1 MADFT
6 DLLDPSEILDED
18 TLSSIGNTAETARPI
33 LGVSPTGSRFIE
45 NFDTRGAYAAL
56 REKGDE
62 DLEAKRKIAERLAQE
77 TRFSIEAATQAGYSY
92 DEIISKLTG
101 VDREEYGG
109 GYGAAARGFGRE
121 LAPTLA
127 LGAGGVYGGRGA
139 GKVMRGA
146 SAAASAAGQ
155 KLRETARDPSP
166 PRQVDPRVRATGVQK
181 PNLSARILNLAPKA
195 AKAAAAARLG
205 PIAKG
210 MGYLAGVFGG
220 AIGAELAARKGV
232 DEVFGEARP
241 LELAD
246 YPRYEAGR
254 TAGMFI
260 GSIPATFSMAN
271 VLKEIPNLAPAA
283 IGTNV
288 GKLVGKE
295 ADDPSGFVRKMFD
308 WGRQQAGEKAA
319 RARAR
324 AARGTRASQEALE
337 GGAGVLRK
345 VGQAIVEHPKSV
357 IAGEAALGLAWTPF
371 GAMVAEELYPAQAG
385 AKLGAEVTASVVYP
399 GSMLSLVKV
408 PFRKARSAFGKG
420 AREQQAADYMVNL
433 FEELQKRGIEET
445 PEEFLATLKA
455 AKFED
460 VSGNVVEVTPSQLT
474 GSTTYSILEKFL
486 SDVSPAYSAVNK
498 KSARDGHAALTGLI
512 TALYSHSDPNLVN
525 MAAKLEEKMLQDT
538 FTKWFDTRLDNA
550 VTATEKFAQRTQEGQ
565 FDARTGKRLTEEEL
579 TLRAEATPATIQR
592 AVNKQVHESMKGA
605 LADARR
611 VEKSLYENV
620 DKTMEVS
627 VDNIAKRWNDEYV
640 KLLKQGATL
649 KELERAGIPAFLKDL
664 ENPDRQLWGQ
674 LTAQLENS
682 QKLSHE
688 LNKAVS
694 KSSGQSAGRA
704 LDKYLSS
711 RAMGTGL
718 TPDEKLRRAERAFR
732 TTPQG
737 GGAPGTYETIEGVE
751 KTLTSKQ
758 RQNAAELA
766 RKRLNLRKTDAE
778 IEGLTAELTS
788 VSTPDGTAPEHFK
801 RTTLQ
806 ELMNFRSE
814 MLNSVRST
822 QAGEVVNYNARRIYG
837 ELAEAALD
845 DMGANVNID
854 PISGAVI
861 DEAQDVGPNV
871 KQLIKAYKFSRALND
886 SFSRSFG
893 GTLGHVKGTGQYK
906 VPAEL
911 ALEEMFKG
919 SSNAVAIKYNE
930 LQEALSLLET
940 ASRGINETAEGFF
953 VPNIESLVKDEGLR
967 KAGVNDALDMFL
979 RQAFRDEAVVVTPV
993 INPTTGE
1000 TINRAIVD
1008 ETKWGKFL
1016 EDHKEILSL
1025 DILSTLRDDLTD
1037 LPKRNQLVSAY
1048 YNNHP
1053 DFPDSVDF
1061 ALKGPGETATPV
1073 GDFWTNMQKEAVWA
1087 KLLGN
1092 ENPTKVVANIFRK
1105 DNKNFS
1111 AQYKELVRLA
1121 KGHPNTEARE
1131 AFRDSIIKYAFEE
1144 ARTPDGYS
1152 LKKIHKVLF
1161 EPEHNGH
1168 RMPPLLE
1175 ALVDDEIVGTTF
1187 NKKLD
1192 NIITQM
1198 AKLERLADQGEDVSK
1213 ILENDSPLFVFA
1225 ARVIGAA
1232 AGRTAA
1238 AKTGMGGTVQIP
1250 GAAATFAKAYLND
1263 MPSVL
1268 IQDILI
1274 KASTPGKDGAEL
1286 LEALLKKGRTEQD
1299 KTAAAQT
1306 IGNAIA
1312 YSLGAPVT
1320 AMVRRP
1326 VLGYEAYT
1334 AEDVEQPFPEDA
1346 PTPQSR
1352 GPVAPVREYIP
1363 RVGRALIPGR
1373 APAASAP
1380 APQPTAPA
1388 PAPQPTAQ
1396 GTTPENRQRFAQMFP
1411 GDITSGLINQG
1422 IGSYRP

>member
-77 TRFSIEAATQAGYSY
+77 TRFSIEAATKAGYSY

-146 SAAASAAGQ
+146 ASAASAAGQ

-308 WGRQQAGEKAA
+308 WGRQQA
-319 RARAR
+319 RAK

-337 GGAGVLRK
+337 GGAGVLKK

-371 GAMVAEELYPAQAG
+371 GAMIAEELYPAQAG

-420 AREQQAADYMVNL
+420 AREQRAADYMVNL

-445 PEEFLATLKA
+445 PEEFLATLRA

-460 VSGNVVEVTPSQLT
+460 VAGNVIELTPSQLT

-550 VTATEKFAQRTQEGQ
+550 VATTEKFAKRT
-565 FDARTGKRLTEEEL
+565 D
-579 TLRAEATPATIQR
+579 ATPATIQR
-592 AVNKQVHESMKGA
+592 EINKQVHESMKGA

-627 VDNIAKRWNDEYV
+627 VDNIAKRWNDEYA
-640 KLLKQGATL
+640 KLFKQGVTR

-682 QKLSHE
+682 QKLSDD
-688 LNKAVS
+688 LNKAVRQ
-694 KSSGQSAGRA
+694 SSGQSAGLA
-704 LDKYLSS
+704 LDKYLRS

-718 TPDEKLRRAERAFR
+718 TPDQRLAAAERAFR
-732 TTPQG
+732 TTPEK
-737 GGAPGTYETIEGVE
+737 GGAPGTYETIEGVA
-751 KTLTSKQ
+751 KDLTPKQ
-758 RQNAAELA
+758 RKNAADLA

-788 VSTPDGTAPEHFK
+788 VSNPDGTAPEHFK
-801 RTTLQ
+801 RTTLR

-837 ELAEAALD
+837 ELADAALD

-871 KQLIKAYKFSRALND
+871 KQLIKAYTFSRSLND

-906 VPAEL
+906 VPPEL
-911 ALEEMFKG
+911 ALDEMFKG

-940 ASRGINETAEGFF
+940 ASKGIDETAEGFS
-953 VPNIESLVKDEGLR
+953 VPNIESLIKAEDLR

-979 RQAFRDEAVVVTPV
+979 RQAFRDEAVVVTP
-993 INPTTGE
+993 IPNPATGE
-1000 TINRAIVD
+1000 TSNRVIVD
-1008 ETKWGKFL
+1008 EKKWGKFL

-1037 LPKRNQLVSAY
+1037 LPRRDQLVSAY

-1061 ALKGPGETATPV
+1061 ALKGPGETPTAV
-1073 GDFWTNMQKEAVWA
+1073 GDFWANMQKEAVWA

-1192 NIITQM
+1192 DIITQM

>member
-77 TRFSIEAATQAGYSY
+77 TRFSIEAATRAGYSY

-121 LAPTLA
+121 IAPTLA

-166 PRQVDPRVRATGVQK
+166 PRQIDPRVRATGVQK

-232 DEVFGEARP
+232 EEVFGEPRP

-260 GSIPATFSMAN
+260 GSIPATFQIAN
-271 VLKEIPNLAPAA
+271 VLKDIPNLAPAA
-283 IGTNV
+283 IAKNV
-288 GKLVGKE
+288 AVMGAKE
-295 ADDPSGFVRKMFD
+295 ADDHSGFVRKMFD

-319 RARAR
+319 RVRAR
-324 AARGTRASQEALE
+324 AARGTRASQESLE
-337 GGAGVLRK
+337 GGAEVLRK

-357 IAGEAALGLAWTPF
+357 IAGETALGLAWTPF
-371 GAMVAEELYPAQAG
+371 GAMIAEELYPAQAG
-385 AKLGAEVTASVVYP
+385 AKLGAEVTASVIYP

-408 PFRKARSAFGKG
+408 PFRKVSSAFGKG
-420 AREQQAADYMVNL
+420 AREQKAADYMVNL
-433 FEELQKRGIEET
+433 FEELQKRGISES
-445 PEEFLATLKA
+445 PEEFLATLRNA
-455 AKFED
+455 RFED
-460 VSGNVVEVTPSQLT
+460 VSGKVVELTPSQLT

-486 SDVSPAYSAVNK
+486 SDVSPAYSAVHK
-498 KSARDGHAALTGLI
+498 RSARDGHAALTGLI

-550 VTATEKFAQRTQEGQ
+550 VTT
-565 FDARTGKRLTEEEL
+565 TEEFAKR
-579 TLRAEATPATIQR
+579 TDDTPATIQR
-592 AVNKQVHESMKGA
+592 EVNKQVHKTMKSA
-605 LADARR
+605 LTEARR

-640 KLLKQGATL
+640 KLLKQGVTL
-649 KELERAGIPAFLKDL
+649 KELRRAGIPAFLKDL

-682 QKLSHE
+682 QKLSDD
-688 LNKAVS
+688 LNKAVKNS
-694 KSSGQSAGRA
+694 AGQSAGRA
-704 LDKYLSS
+704 LNKYLRS

-718 TPDEKLRRAERAFR
+718 TPDEKLLAAEKAFN
-732 TTPQG
+732 TPPQQK
-737 GGAPGTYETIEGVE
+737 GGAPGTYENVEGVTKNLMPE
-751 KTLTSKQ
+751 Q
-758 RQNAAELA
+758 RKNAANLA
-766 RKRLNLRKTDAE
+766 RKKLNLRKTDAE
-778 IEGLTAELTS
+778 IERLTAELTS
-788 VSTPDGTAPEHFK
+788 VSNPDGTAPEHFK
-801 RTTLQ
+801 RTTLR

-837 ELAEAALD
+837 ELADAALD

-861 DEAQDVGPNV
+861 DEAQDVSPNV
-871 KQLIKAYKFSRALND
+871 KQLIKAYTFSRSLND

-906 VPAEL
+906 VQPEL
-911 ALEEMFKG
+911 ALDEMFKG

-940 ASRGINETAEGFF
+940 ASRGIDETAEGLF
-953 VPNIESLVKDEGLR
+953 VPNIASLIEDEGLR

-993 INPTTGE
+993 RNPATGE

-1008 ETKWGKFL
+1008 EKKWGKFL

-1025 DILSTLRDDLTD
+1025 DILSTLRKDLTD
-1037 LPKRNQLVSAY
+1037 LPQRDQLVSAY

-1061 ALKGPGETATPV
+1061 ALKGPGETPTDV
-1073 GDFWTNMQKEAVWA
+1073 GDFWTSMQKEAVWA

-1232 AGRTAA
+1232 AGRTFA

-1286 LEALLKKGRTEQD
+1286 LEALLKKGRTEQE
-1299 KTAAAQT
+1299 KVAAAQI

-1312 YSLGAPVT
+1312 YSLGAPV
-1320 AMVRRP
+1320 AAIVRRP
-1326 VLGYEAYT
+1326 VLGYDVFR

-1352 GPVAPVREYIP
+1352 GFVKPLMEYIP
-1363 RVGRALIPGR
+1363 RVGRALIPGQ

-1380 APQPTAPA
+1380 APAPAPRPTAPA

-1396 GTTPENRQRFAQMFP
+1396 GTTLENRQRFAQMFP

>member
-6 DLLDPSEILDED
+6 DLLDPSGILDED

-77 TRFSIEAATQAGYSY
+77 TRFSIEAATRAGYSY

-121 LAPTLA
+121 IAPTLA

-146 SAAASAAGQ
+146 AGAASAAGQ

-166 PRQVDPRVRATGVQK
+166 PRQVDPRVRATGGQK
-181 PNLSARILNLAPKA
+181 PNLAARILNLTPKV

-205 PIAKG
+205 PISKG
-210 MGYLAGVFGG
+210 LGYLTGVFGG
-220 AIGAELAARKGV
+220 AIGAEVAARKGV

-260 GSIPATFSMAN
+260 GSIPATFSIAN
-271 VLKEIPNLAPAA
+271 VLKDIPNLAPAA

-288 GKLVGKE
+288 ARMGAKE
-295 ADDPSGFVRKMFD
+295 GGDPSGFVRKMFD

-324 AARGTRASQEALE
+324 AAGGTRAAQEALE
-337 GGAGVLRK
+337 GGAGALKK

-385 AKLGAEVTASVVYP
+385 AKLGAEITASVVYP
-399 GSMLSLVKV
+399 GSMLSLVKI
-408 PFRKARSAFGKG
+408 PFRKASAAFGKG

-433 FEELQKRGIEET
+433 FDELQKRGVEET
-445 PEEFLATLKA
+445 PEEFLATLRA

-538 FTKWFDTRLDNA
+538 FTKWFDVRLDKA
-550 VTATEKFAQRTQEGQ
+550 VATTEAFAKRT
-565 FDARTGKRLTEEEL
+565 D
-579 TLRAEATPATIQR
+579 ATPATIQR
-592 AVNKQVHESMKGA
+592 EVNNQVHESMKSA
-605 LADARR
+605 LTDARV
-611 VEKSLYENV
+611 VEKRLYQDV

-627 VDNIAKRWNDEYV
+627 VDNIAKRWNDEYA
-640 KLLKQGATL
+640 KLFKPGVTR
-649 KELERAGIPAFLKDL
+649 KELERAGIPAFLKEL
-664 ENPDRQLWGQ
+664 ENPDSQLWGQ
-674 LTAQLENS
+674 LTEQLQNS
-682 QKLSHE
+682 QKLSDD
-688 LNKAVS
+688 LNKAVE
-694 KSSGQSAGRA
+694 KSAGQSASLA
-704 LDKYLSS
+704 LNKYLRS

-718 TPDEKLRRAERAFR
+718 TPDQKLVAAERAFR
-732 TTPQG
+732 NTPER
-737 GGAPGTYETIEGVE
+737 GGAPGTYETIEGVA
-751 KTLTSKQ
+751 KDLTPKQ
-758 RQNAAELA
+758 RKNAADLA
-766 RKRLNLRKTDAE
+766 KKMQDIRKTDAE
-778 IEGLTAELTS
+778 INGLTAEITKIS
-788 VSTPDGTAPEHFK
+788 NPDGTAPEHFK
-801 RTTLQ
+801 RVTLR
-806 ELMNFRSE
+806 ELMGFRSE
-814 MLNSVRST
+814 MLNSIRST

-837 ELAEAALD
+837 ELADAALD
-845 DMGANVNID
+845 DMGANINKN
-854 PISGAVI
+854 PISGEVI
-861 DEAQDVGPNV
+861 DEAQEVSPNV
-871 KQLIKAYKFSRALND
+871 KKLIKAYTFSRALND
-886 SFSRSFG
+886 SFSRGFG

-906 VPAEL
+906 VQPEL
-911 ALEEMFKG
+911 ALEELFKG
-919 SSNAVAIKYNE
+919 SSNAVSIKYTE

-940 ASRGINETAEGFF
+940 ASKGINETAEGLF
-953 VPNIESLVKDEGLR
+953 VPNIVSLIEDEGLR

-979 RQAFRDEAVVVTPV
+979 RQAFRDEAVVRTPV
-993 INPTTGE
+993 YNPATGE
-1000 TINRAIVD
+1000 TIDRAIVD
-1008 ETKWGKFL
+1008 EKKWGKFL
-1016 EDHKEILSL
+1016 KDHEEILSL
-1025 DILSTLRDDLTD
+1025 DILSTLRKDLTD
-1037 LPKRNQLVSAY
+1037 LPQRDQLVSAY

-1061 ALKGPGETATPV
+1061 ALKGPGETPTSV
-1073 GDFWTNMQKEAVWA
+1073 GDFWANMQKEAVWA

-1111 AQYKELVRLA
+1111 PQYKELVRLA

-1161 EPEHNGH
+1161 EPEYNGH
-1168 RMPPLLE
+1168 KMPPLLE
-1175 ALVDDEIVGTTF
+1175 ALADDEIVGTTF
-1187 NKKLD
+1187 NQKLD
-1192 NIITQM
+1192 DIITQM

-1274 KASTPGKDGAEL
+1274 KASTPGKDGAKL
-1286 LEALLKKGRTEQD
+1286 LEALLKKGRTEQE
-1299 KTAAAQT
+1299 KTAAAET
-1306 IGNAIA
+1306 IGSAIA
-1312 YSLGAPVT
+1312 FSLGAPVSAIT
-1320 AMVRRP
+1320 RRP
-1326 VLGYEAYT
+1326 VLGYEVFR

-1352 GPVAPVREYIP
+1352 GPLAPVREYIP

-1380 APQPTAPA
+1380 APTPPPTA

-1396 GTTPENRQRFAQMFP
+1396 GTTQENRQRFAQMFP

>member
-1 MADFT
+1 MVDFT
-6 DLLDPSEILDED
+6 ELLDPSEILDED
-18 TLSSIGNTAETARPI
+18 TLSRIGNTAETARPI

-77 TRFSIEAATQAGYSY
+77 TRFSIEAATRAGYSY

-101 VDREEYGG
+101 IDREEYGG

-127 LGAGGVYGGRGA
+127 LGAGAAYGGRGA
-139 GKVMRGA
+139 GKVMRGVA
-146 SAAASAAGQ
+146 GATSAAGK

-166 PRQVDPRVRATGVQK
+166 PRQIDPRVRATGVQK
-181 PNLSARILNLAPKA
+181 PNLAARILNLTPKV

-205 PIAKG
+205 PISKG
-210 MGYLAGVFGG
+210 LGYLTGVFGG
-220 AIGAELAARKGV
+220 AIGAEVATRKGV
-232 DEVFGEARP
+232 EEVFGEPRP

-260 GSIPATFSMAN
+260 GSIPATFSIAN
-271 VLKEIPNLAPAA
+271 VLKDIPNLAPAA
-283 IGTNV
+283 ISTNV
-288 GKLVGKE
+288 ARLGAKE
-295 ADDPSGFVRKMFD
+295 GDDPSGFVRKMFD
-308 WGRQQAGEKAA
+308 WGRQQARAKASK
-319 RARAR
+319 
-324 AARGTRASQEALE
+324 GTRASQEALE
-337 GGAGVLRK
+337 GGAQVLKK

-357 IAGEAALGLAWTPF
+357 IAGETALGLAWTPF
-371 GAMVAEELYPAQAG
+371 AAMAIDNLYPAQAG
-385 AKLGAEVTASVVYP
+385 AKLGAEVTASVIYP
-399 GSMLSLVKV
+399 GSILSLVKV

-445 PEEFLATLKA
+445 PEEFLATLRNA
-455 AKFED
+455 RFED
-460 VSGNVVEVTPSQLT
+460 VSGKVVELTPSQLT
-474 GSTTYSILEKFL
+474 GSTTYAILEKFL
-486 SDVSPAYSAVNK
+486 SDVSPAYSAVHK
-498 KSARDGHAALTGLI
+498 RSARDGHAALTGLI

-538 FTKWFDTRLDNA
+538 FTKWFDQRLDKA
-550 VTATEKFAQRTQEGQ
+550 VTT
-565 FDARTGKRLTEEEL
+565 TEEFAKR
-579 TLRAEATPATIQR
+579 TDATPATIQR
-592 AVNKQVHESMKGA
+592 EVNKQVHETMKSA
-605 LADARR
+605 LTEARV
-611 VEKSLYENV
+611 VEKSLYKDV

-627 VDNIAKRWNDEYV
+627 VDNIAKRWNDEYA
-640 KLLKQGATL
+640 KLFKQGVTR
-649 KELERAGIPAFLKDL
+649 KELERAGIPAFLKEL
-664 ENPDRQLWGQ
+664 ENPDSQLWGQ
-674 LTAQLENS
+674 LTEQLQNS
-682 QKLSHE
+682 QKLSDD
-688 LNKAVS
+688 LNKAVE
-694 KSSGQSAGRA
+694 KSAGQSAGLA
-704 LDKYLSS
+704 LNKYLRS

-718 TPDEKLRRAERAFR
+718 TQDQKLLAAEKAFR
-732 TTPQG
+732 TTPQK
-737 GGAPGTYETIEGVE
+737 GGAPGTYETIEGVT
-751 KTLTSKQ
+751 KDLTPKQ
-758 RQNAAELA
+758 RKNAADLA
-766 RKRLNLRKTDAE
+766 RKKLNLRKTDAE
-778 IEGLTAELTS
+778 IEGLTAELTK
-788 VSTPDGTAPEHFK
+788 VSNPDGTAPEHFK
-801 RTTLQ
+801 RTTLR
-806 ELMNFRSE
+806 ELMGFRSE
-814 MLNSVRST
+814 MLNSIRST

-837 ELAEAALD
+837 EMADAALD
-845 DMGANVNID
+845 DMGANININ
-854 PISGAVI
+854 PISGEVI
-861 DEAQDVGPNV
+861 DEAQDVSPNV
-871 KQLIKAYKFSRALND
+871 KTLIKAYTFSRSLND

-906 VPAEL
+906 VPPEL
-911 ALEEMFKG
+911 ALDEMFKG

-930 LQEALSLLET
+930 LQEALSLFET
-940 ASRGINETAEGFF
+940 ASRGIDETAEGLF
-953 VPNIESLVKDEGLR
+953 VPNIASLIEDEGLR

-1025 DILSTLRDDLTD
+1025 DILSTLRKDLTD
-1037 LPKRNQLVSAY
+1037 LPQRDQLVSAY

-1061 ALKGPGETATPV
+1061 ALKGPGETPTPV
-1073 GDFWTNMQKEAVWA
+1073 GEFWANMQKEAVWA

-1111 AQYKELVRLA
+1111 PQYKELVRLA

-1168 RMPPLLE
+1168 KMPPLLE

-1198 AKLERLADQGEDVSK
+1198 AKLERLADQGEDVSR
-1213 ILENDSPLFVFA
+1213 ILANESPLFVFA

-1274 KASTPGKDGAEL
+1274 KAATPGREGAEL
-1286 LEALLKKGRTEQD
+1286 LEALLKKGRTE
-1299 KTAAAQT
+1299 KEKVAAAQT
-1306 IGNAIA
+1306 IGNVIA

-1320 AMVRRP
+1320 AIVRRP
-1326 VLGYEAYT
+1326 VLGYEAYM
-1334 AEDVEQPFPEDA
+1334 AEDVQQPFPEDA

-1352 GPVAPVREYIP
+1352 GFVKPLMEYIP
-1363 RVGRALIPGR
+1363 RAGRALIPGQ

-1380 APQPTAPA
+1380 APRPTAPA
-1388 PAPQPTAQ
+1388 PQPMAQ
-1396 GTTPENRQRFAQMFP
+1396 GTTLENRQRFAQMFP